1 MANPKLKKNKLNS
14 VGVFCGSS
22 DGKNQMYR
30 EASIKLGK
38 KLAENNIRLV
48 YGGGSLGLM
57 GIVSN
62 SVFSSGGSVLG
73 VIPKKLMLLEGINKN
88 LDEIIITDNMHS
100 RKMTIYKNSKAF
112 ICLPGGVGTLEEVLE
127 VITWS
132 QLDISRKPILIL
144 NICGYWDKFNNLI
157 HHTISEGFAKQ
168 ELLDLFSVHNQ
179 VDSLISTLLT
189 SLRIESNE

>member
-1 MANPKLKKNKLNS
+1 MTKRKFNKTKLNS

-22 DGKNQMYR
+22 DGKNKIFR
-30 EASIKLGK
+30 EASMVLGK

-57 GIVSN
+57 GILSN
-62 SVFSSGGSVLG
+62 SVYSSGGRVLG
-73 VIPKKLMLLEGINKN
+73 VIPKDLLQVEGINNK
-88 LDEIIITDNMHS
+88 LDEVIITDDMHS
-100 RKMTIYKNSKAF
+100 RKMTMYKNSQAF
-112 ICLPGGVGTLEEVLE
+112 VCLPGGVGTLEEILE

>member
-1 MANPKLKKNKLNS
+1 MTKQNLDKKNLIS

-22 DGKNQMYR
+22 AGKNKIYR
-30 EASIKLGK
+30 EESMNLGK

-57 GIVSN
+57 GIISN

-73 VIPKKLMLLEGINKN
+73 VIPKELMLLEGINNN
-88 LDEIIITDNMHS
+88 LDEIIITDDMHS
-100 RKMTIYKNSKAF
+100 RKMTMYKNSQAF

-132 QLDISRKPILIL
+132 QLNISRKPIFIL
-144 NICGYWDKFNNLI
+144 NIGGYWDKFNKLI
-157 HHTISEGFAKQ
+157 QHTISEGFANP
-168 ELLDLFSVHNQ
+168 ELLGLFSVHNQ
-179 VDSLISTLLT
+179 LNSLVSTLRT
-189 SLRIESNE
+189 SLRIESKE